1 MHYLYRHIRL
11 DEDEPF
17 YIGIG
22 IAYKQDINSKNTR
35 SAIVN
40 FYNNDGSYNSTL

>member
-1 MHYLYRHIRL
+1 MENRVHYLYQHIRL

-22 IAYKQDINSKNTR
+22 IAYKQDINSKNKT
-35 SAIVN
+35 SLKLYKEII
-40 FYNNDGSYNSTL
+40 